1 MNKMRKNEYYSFALH
16 NNIVIMTLFLENSF
30 SLGNYISIS
39 NRIKKIPFYY
49 LHFLPI
55 SRFRNLDEHYKILP
69 ISKSNLIQ
77 REIKH
82 KLVYFQKEEQEYS
95 CDYERNKHNPSM
107 LFKKSDF
114 AKCIYHVFYSCS
126 VLHANKISFT
136 LNECPFVS
144 SDRGGG
150 VVGVRGGGLPLLYDF
165 SQSFYFPIIQSSTF
179 KLYFPE
185 SLLQNQYIA
194 FDQFLLVYL
203 VHHPTT
209 CWTTEDTDSIIEL
222 FSTSRENIEI
232 NTIKENMDY
241 FHQYHS
247 DQIIQYLLQFKYTW
261 SYYSL
266 CYFFI
271 VNYSDLL
278 HHFSLYDLFYSYIHS
293 SSKDRSGNIVST
305 IHSSLFST

>member
-1 MNKMRKNEYYSFALH
+1 
-16 NNIVIMTLFLENSF
+16 MTLFLENSF
-30 SLGNYISIS
+30 SLNNYISVS

-55 SRFRNLDEHYKILP
+55 HSFKNLDEQYKLLP
-69 ISKSNLIQ
+69 ISKSNLVQ

-82 KLVYFQKEEQEYS
+82 KIVYFQKEEVDYS
-95 CDYERNKHNPSM
+95 SIYERNKHNPSM
-107 LFKKSDF
+107 LFNKSDF

-144 SDRGGG
+144 SDIGGVGGG
-150 VVGVRGGGLPLLYDF
+150 VGGGLPLLYDF

-185 SLLQNQYIA
+185 SLLQNQYIS
-194 FDQFLLVYL
+194 FDQFLLVYS

-209 CWTTEDTDSIIEL
+209 CWTTDDTDYIIEL
-222 FSTSRENIEI
+222 FSIGRENIEI
-232 NTIKENMDY
+232 NTHIRENMDY

-293 SSKDRSGNIVST
+293 SSKDRSGNIVSI

>member
-1 MNKMRKNEYYSFALH
+1 MRKNEYYSFALH

-39 NRIKKIPFYY
+39 NRIKQIPFYY

-55 SRFRNLDEHYKILP
+55 SRFKNLDEHYKILP

-107 LFKKSDF
+107 LFNKSDF

-136 LNECPFVS
+136 LKECPFIS
-144 SDRGGG
+144 SDIGGG
-150 VVGVRGGGLPLLYDF
+150 VSGGVGVSGGLPLLYDF
-165 SQSFYFPIIQSSTF
+165 SHSFYFPIIQSATF

-185 SLLQNQYIA
+185 SLLQNQYIP

-232 NTIKENMDY
+232 NTIRVNMDY

>member
-1 MNKMRKNEYYSFALH
+1 
-16 NNIVIMTLFLENSF
+16 MTLFLENSF
-30 SLGNYISIS
+30 SLNNYISVS

-55 SRFRNLDEHYKILP
+55 HSFKNLDEQYKLLP
-69 ISKSNLIQ
+69 ISKSNIVQ

-82 KLVYFQKEEQEYS
+82 KIVYFQKEEVDYS
-95 CDYERNKHNPSM
+95 SIYERNKHNPSM
-107 LFKKSDF
+107 LFNKSDF
-114 AKCIYHVFYSCS
+114 VKCIYHVFYSCS
-126 VLHANKISFT
+126 ILHANKISFT

-144 SDRGGG
+144 SDIGGVGGG
-150 VVGVRGGGLPLLYDF
+150 VGGGLPLLYDF

-185 SLLQNQYIA
+185 SLLQNQYIS
-194 FDQFLLVYL
+194 FDQFLLVYS

-209 CWTTEDTDSIIEL
+209 CWTTDDTDYIIEL
-222 FSTSRENIEI
+222 FSIGRENIEI
-232 NTIKENMDY
+232 NTHIRENMDY

-293 SSKDRSGNIVST
+293 SSKDRSGNIVSI